1 MGKTTIEIEN
11 VSKAYGE
18 NTLIRD
24 FSYIFLKHDRIGF
37 VGKNG
42 CGKTTLVKMIAGR
55 IEPDAG
61 SIKVGQTIRIGYY
74 TQEIEKEE
82 SAGIAYMDADEKVI
96 DYIKN
101 TAEFVRTSDGLV
113 SASAM
118 LERFLFPPSQ
128 QYSAI
133 GKLSGGEKEG

>member
-1 MGKTTIEIEN
+1 M
-11 VSKAYGE
+11 
-18 NTLIRD
+18 IRD

-74 TQEIEKEE
+74 TQEIENEE

-96 DYIKN
+96 DYIKTRQN
-101 TAEFVRTSDGLV
+101 LCAPVMGWSRHLPCWSAFCFRLRNSIVPLV
-113 SASAM
+113 NY
-118 LERFLFPPSQ
+118 PVV
-128 QYSAI
+128 
-133 GKLSGGEKEG
+133 KKEG